1 VTVRDELRDAL
12 NLMVRYRDAGQEA
25 EALDIRPIRPAETP
39 ADLVAVDGSYTFVY
53 NLGSMWLAVARAA
66 AIPYTL
72 NEGGFHPRP
81 PVIVDRAIV
90 VSVWEDVV
98 AKQDELHRKLFE
110 ATQHREDQQKEM
122 VNEFR
127 KQIEGELALKV
138 AREHKGVVIAL
149 DGSLMAVPKELDHLE
164 DVVAACEANRNILI
178 GVSKDSMLHAFGR
191 SLPDEQYLAAVNGM
205 GYVRAPKA
213 FEEQKRDILYGDVYF
228 ARLHPQAPKWFRVD
242 IGTFRDDP
250 DFVFSHLAAHSKS
263 GLSLGY
269 PFALIE
275 AHRLAVLIR
284 QHREF
289 LEDEILKE
297 CARLG
302 MTVGEVAAGLT
313 QMEGRRH
320 GAFHDYLDQI
330 ARDLK

>member
-1 VTVRDELRDAL
+1 MSTANRCA
-12 NLMVRYRDAGQEA
+12 
-25 EALDIRPIRPAETP
+25 
-39 ADLVAVDGSYTFVY
+39 
-53 NLGSMWLAVARAA
+53 SMSANG
-66 AIPYTL
+66 Y
-72 NEGGFHPRP
+72 PRLSP
-81 PVIVDRAIV
+81 
-90 VSVWEDVV
+90 
-98 AKQDELHRKLFE
+98 LFE
-110 ATQHREDQQKEM
+110 CAANCENTKS
-122 VNEFR
+122 
-127 KQIEGELALKV
+127 
-138 AREHKGVVIAL
+138 
-149 DGSLMAVPKELDHLE
+149 GSSRNVPT
-164 DVVAACEANRNILI
+164 
-178 GVSKDSMLHAFGR
+178 S
-191 SLPDEQYLAAVNGM
+191 
-205 GYVRAPKA
+205 
-213 FEEQKRDILYGDVYF
+213 
-228 ARLHPQAPKWFRVD
+228 ARLHAQAPKWFRVD
-242 IGTFRDDP
+242 VGTFRDDP

-320 GAFHDYLDQI
+320 GAFHEYLDRV

>member
-1 VTVRDELRDAL
+1 MSVRDDLREGLDLMVQFRDAQ
-12 NLMVRYRDAGQEA
+12 GTA
-25 EALDIRPIRPAETP
+25 EPFDVHPIKATDTP

-66 AIPYTL
+66 AIPYAL
-72 NEGGFHPRP
+72 GEDGFHPRP

-98 AKQDELHRKLFE
+98 QKQSELHRKLFE
-110 ATQHREDQQKEM
+110 ATAHREDQQKEM

-127 KQIEGELALKV
+127 KHLEGELAEKV
-138 AREHKGVVIAL
+138 AREHKGVVLAL

-164 DVVAACEANRNILI
+164 AVVAACEANGNVLV

-191 SLPDEQYLAAVNGM
+191 SLPDEQYLAGVNGM

-228 ARLHPQAPKWFRVD
+228 ARLHPQAGKWFRVD
-242 IGTFRDDP
+242 VGTFRDDP

-320 GAFHDYLDQI
+320 GAFHEHLDRI